1 MANKNKTK
9 RKTSKART
17 RSTRAHPLLGRADH
31 VRKGK
36 KALVAKKASAAKK
49 ALAAKRVLFA
59 EKSLA
64 AKKVAAGNALADKI
78 ALVDPTS
85 AADGKAAAYAKA
97 LADKLAAAE
106 TARPAPS
113 AATARLT
120 ASYMALPMRLAT
132 CRSPFDLWREQARV
146 AHESLMLMQSAF
158 GRH

>member
-1 MANKNKTK
+1 MAKKTK
-9 RKTSKART
+9 TNRKTSKART
-17 RSTRAHPLLGRADH
+17 RSTRAQPLLGRADH

-36 KALVAKKASAAKK
+36 KALVAKRPSAAKRD
-49 ALAAKRVLFA
+49 LAAKQVLVA
-59 EKSLA
+59 EKALA

-97 LADKLAAAE
+97 LADKLAE
-106 TARPAPS
+106 TARPAPL
-113 AATARLT
+113 AATARVT
-120 ASYMALPMRLAT
+120 ASYMALPIRLAA

>member
-1 MANKNKTK
+1 
-9 RKTSKART
+9 
-17 RSTRAHPLLGRADH
+17 LLGRADH

-36 KALVAKKASAAKK
+36 KALVAKRPSAAKRD
-49 ALAAKRVLFA
+49 LAAKQVLVA
-59 EKSLA
+59 EKALA
-64 AKKVAAGNALADKI
+64 AKKVAAGNALADQKTLADKI
-78 ALVDPTS
+78 VLVDPTS

-97 LADKLAAAE
+97 LADKLAE
-106 TARPAPS
+106 TARPTPL

-120 ASYMALPMRLAT
+120 GSYMALPIRLAA

>member
-1 MANKNKTK
+1 MAKKTK
-9 RKTSKART
+9 TNRKTSKART
-17 RSTRAHPLLGRADH
+17 RSTRAQPLLGRADH

-36 KALVAKKASAAKK
+36 KALVAKRPSAAKRD
-49 ALAAKRVLFA
+49 LAAKQVLVA
-59 EKSLA
+59 EKALA
-64 AKKVAAGNALADKI
+64 AKKVAARNALADKI

-85 AADGKAAAYAKA
+85 AADPEA
-97 LADKLAAAE
+97 LAAKLAE
-106 TARPAPS
+106 TARPAPL

-120 ASYMALPMRLAT
+120 ASYMALPIRLAA